1 MQGVCAEGSS
11 SHITMVQCV
20 IQECENSLT
29 LASGGGLVEL
39 DGCRLFMTKSHAV
52 CSQNPKSIIKVHG
65 CMVNGSVASL
75 SGGTLI
81 MSNSCSSSKVL
92 CCGSGSFVNMQA
104 SSHSSTC
111 STGLLVS
118 DAARANIDQC
128 MLNLSEIQVQGRNSL
143 VVISQSIVSDSL
155 KAGANYA
162 FTPSH

>member
-1 MQGVCAEGSS
+1 MQGVCAEGSL

-81 MSNSCSSSKVL
+81 MNNSCSNSKVL

-128 MLNLSEIQVQGRNSL
+128 MLSLSEIQVQGRNSL
-143 VVISQSIVSDSL
+143 VVISQSIVSASL
-155 KAGANYA
+155 KAGANYVW
-162 FTPSH
+162 THSN